1 MNDSTRN
8 AIWQGLLDL
17 DRLVRY
23 YSLLSTKYHRRQKGI
38 RTVILVATLSGVAG
52 LAAPLP
58 FWVAPVSVTAVAMA
72 VLFESYDRTG
82 ERATVSDILVYRY
95 RKAMSD
101 WTALWDA
108 TEAGLLSDPE
118 VLQRKH
124 ELMARVQ
131 ETMGDLDDRLR
142 LGAFGDGRLNEKAA
156 EDAYAVLERQYAAA

>member
-1 MNDSTRN
+1 MSTATRN
-8 AIWQGLLDL
+8 TIWQGLLDL

-23 YSLLSTKYHRRQKGI
+23 YSLLSTRYHRLQQRI
-38 RTVILVATLSGVAG
+38 RTVILLATMSGLAG
-52 LAAPLP
+52 LATSLPL
-58 FWVAPVSVTAVAMA
+58 WVAPVSVTAVAVA

-101 WTALWDA
+101 WTALWDE
-108 TEAGLLSDPE
+108 TDAGLLSDPE

-124 ELMARVQ
+124 ELTASIQ

-142 LGAFGDGRLNEKAA
+142 LGAFGDSRLNEKAA
-156 EDAYAVLERQYAAA
+156 EDAYAVMERQYAAA